1 MSLIGRDWD
10 SESATTRRARASAE
24 ETFTRRWYSR
34 KYGLSASETTR
45 LLRCGRLDL
54 LERDLDAWRAQHG
67 FPATTSPLSRGKLLE
82 LASSGRYR

>member
-10 SESATTRRARASAE
+10 SETGSARLARASAE
-24 ETFTRRWYSR
+24 ETFARRWYSR
-34 KYGLSASETTR
+34 KYGLGASETTR

-67 FPATTSPLSRGKLLE
+67 FPATTSPLARGKLLE
-82 LASSGRYR
+82 LAASGRYR